1 MKTRD
6 IDPRRWLFVFAGV
19 VVFVHG
25 LIHPEHVFGVDPF
38 LSAIWAAMLVGTG
51 LVSGRRGRLN
61 RWLAALSG
69 VASAA
74 ALTVATFD
82 SGGVNSSGMVW
93 VMALPLMYLVV
104 SPNDPLVST
113 TCSVAALCGVVV
125 LAVDAD
131 LSFTENSQW
140 IGQTALV
147 GSLAIA
153 GSTLF
158 RRERE
163 RELAEVRER
172 ARIARELAVSE
183 RMRARAEELATMGRM
198 AAEVSHEINNP
209 LTYVSSNLEY
219 LRDSLPEAGRWR
231 PVDEALEQAISGA
244 DRIRQIVTDLLTVTR
259 PTDEISD
266 ASIDDAL
273 REAMRMAYNEIRH
286 HARLESDLESR
297 ATVRANPRRLIQLF
311 VNLLTN
317 AAQAIDA
324 GQAAANRIH
333 VRTTLEG
340 DRVVIRIKDT
350 GQGIPA
356 EDRERLFEAFYT
368 TKQNR
373 GGTGLGLPVCKRIV
387 DELAGEIDFSTRMGL
402 GTEFVVRLPAT
413 KPETAAEEPD
423 SNPAVLGRAR
433 ILLVDDDPLVGSAIG
448 RLLRRQ
454 HDVVIVD
461 SGHQTLELFGHDP
474 HFDLVLCDLMMPD
487 MTGMDLYGNVQTRYP
502 ALVDR
507 FVFMT
512 GGAFTE
518 AAARFTES
526 CGQPVL
532 TKPIPTALLRK
543 TVARALH
550 GRAPLGGS
558 APARSSAHEGGL
570 TLSGRSNAPEDAE
583 PDAPKPARHRR
594 RDEVSGTS
602 PAA

>member
-1 MKTRD
+1 
-6 IDPRRWLFVFAGV
+6 
-19 VVFVHG
+19 
-25 LIHPEHVFGVDPF
+25 
-38 LSAIWAAMLVGTG
+38 
-51 LVSGRRGRLN
+51 
-61 RWLAALSG
+61 
-69 VASAA
+69 
-74 ALTVATFD
+74 
-82 SGGVNSSGMVW
+82 
-93 VMALPLMYLVV
+93 
-104 SPNDPLVST
+104 
-113 TCSVAALCGVVV
+113 
-125 LAVDAD
+125 
-131 LSFTENSQW
+131 
-140 IGQTALV
+140 
-147 GSLAIA
+147 
-153 GSTLF
+153 
-158 RRERE
+158 
-163 RELAEVRER
+163 
-172 ARIARELAVSE
+172 
-183 RMRARAEELATMGRM
+183 MRARAEELATMGRM

-219 LRDSLPEAGRWR
+219 LRDTLPEAGRWR

-244 DRIRQIVTDLLTVTR
+244 ERIRQIVTDLMSATR

-273 REAMRMAYNEIRH
+273 REAMRMAYNELRH

-317 AAQAIDA
+317 AAQAIAA

-333 VRTTLEG
+333 VRTSIDG
-340 DRVVIRIKDT
+340 DQVVIRIKDT
-350 GQGIPA
+350 GQGIPEA
-356 EDRERLFEAFYT
+356 DRERLFEAFYT
-368 TKQNR
+368 TKQAR

-387 DELAGEIDFSTRMGL
+387 DDLEGEIDFTTREGL
-402 GTEFVVRLPAT
+402 GTEFVVRLPAS
-413 KPETAAEEPD
+413 KPQPTAEASD

-454 HDVVIVD
+454 HEVVIVD
-461 SGHQTLELFGHDP
+461 GGHETLELFAHDP

-487 MTGMDLYGNVQTRYP
+487 MTGMDLFGEVQTQFP
-502 ALVDR
+502 ELVQR

-532 TKPIPTALLRK
+532 TKPIPTALLRR
-543 TVARALH
+543 TVARALG
-550 GRAPLGGS
+550 GRAEGRAKPRL
-558 APARSSAHEGGL
+558 HE
-570 TLSGRSNAPEDAE
+570 AE
-583 PDAPKPARHRR
+583 PDSDSPRPTPR